1 MDAISSNVGSVAVIA
16 KAVVKAMGKQLPSSQ
31 EEQGDDKLNEARDL
45 VTSEVQSMVEEN
57 DLQVIE
63 DKITQ

>member
-1 MDAISSNVGSVAVIA
+1 MDAISSNVGSMAVIA
-16 KAVVKAMGKQLPSSQ
+16 KAVVKAMGKQLSSSQ

-45 VTSEVQSMVEEN
+45 VTSEVQSMLEGN

>member
-45 VTSEVQSMVEEN
+45 VTSEVQSMLEGN